1 MDGRFAGFRVNKQGD
16 SDSACGLYCV
26 LSAAQH
32 LCRDD
37 FAARKA
43 AVLRRIAGSAAL
55 SKAMFGSGVLPAR
68 FRALAEAAGLAVWWP
83 RNAGLATFTDVND
96 GSVWVA
102 RLRMLFQ
109 RGETPASGDAVVP
122 KIREEG
128 DRHYVLVLGV
138 SRRHVTIADPHPWH
152 EDIFELTRW
161 TFLHSWRSA
170 RDKGDSL
177 WAARLSAA
185 QAAGHGATTVTLACD
200 TRSARRR

>member
-32 LCRDD
+32 LFRDD

-43 AVLRRIAGSAAL
+43 AVLRRIAGSTAL
-55 SKAMFGSGVLPAR
+55 SKAMFGSGVLPAH
-68 FRALAEAAGLAVWWP
+68 FRALAEAAGLAMWRP
-83 RNAGLATFTDVND
+83 RNASVATLTDID
-96 GSVWVA
+96 DESIWVA

-109 RGETPASGDAVVP
+109 RGETTASGDAVVS
-122 KIREEG
+122 KVRGEG
-128 DRHYVLVLGV
+128 NRHYVLVLGV

-152 EDIFELTRW
+152 EDVFDLERG
-161 TFLHSWRSA
+161 TFLRSWRSA
-170 RDKGDSL
+170 RDPGGSL

-185 QAAGHGATTVTLACD
+185 
-200 TRSARRR
+200 